1 RARANPRSPTGGC
14 WPSATAA
21 RWSSSGPRPAARTRS
36 ASTPRAASA
45 CRCSE
50 TRFTAKRPARRARCC
65 MLPGSRCRARANR
78 RSLLRLRSPPT
89 SRRWASPMD
98 ELAARALALAEE
110 SFIAASGPGGQ
121 NVNKVA
127 TAVQLRLD
135 VFALRLEPAVFRRLK
150 ALAGSRMTAKGE
162 IVITARRFRTQEANR
177 EDARARLAALIEQAQ
192 VEPKKRAKTRVNRV
206 GKEQRI
212 KAKKARG
219 AVKAGRGR
227 VEW

>member
-1 RARANPRSPTGGC
+1 MPD
-14 WPSATAA
+14 
-21 RWSSSGPRPAARTRS
+21 
-36 ASTPRAASA
+36 
-45 CRCSE
+45 SE
-50 TRFTAKRPARRARCC
+50 DP
-65 MLPGSRCRARANR
+65 LV
-78 RSLLRLRSPPT
+78 
-89 SRRWASPMD
+89 
-98 ELAARALALAEE
+98 ARALALAEE

-135 VFALRLEPAVFRRLK
+135 VFALRLEPAVFHRLK

-177 EDARARLAALIEQAQ
+177 EDARDRLAELIEQAQ
-192 VEPKKRAKTRVNRV
+192 VEPNKRAKSRVNRV

-219 AVKAGRGR
+219 SVKANRGR